1 MLQLEH
7 VKKSYDKKEVL
18 TDVTY
23 TFEEGKVYS
32 LLGGAG
38 AGRTTLLE
46 CICGDLSIDDGTI
59 VTKEKEDIFLAS
71 KKSILPM
78 YISGNEFIHYLCELQ
93 KQAREPE
100 YYLERVGLDEK
111 IRSRM
116 ICEYTFEEKKRIQ
129 LAAYLVQ
136 KPYVIMFDEPFDYC
150 SDEYID
156 MFLRVLNEE
165 AEGHIVI
172 VTTGIFAM
180 AKRIAKD
187 VLVLSNG
194 EINEVTYE
202 MIDIPEIKKAIF
214 DILGELEE

>member
-1 MLQLEH
+1 MLLW
-7 VKKSYDKKEVL
+7 
-18 TDVTY
+18 
-23 TFEEGKVYS
+23 
-32 LLGGAG
+32 
-38 AGRTTLLE
+38 
-46 CICGDLSIDDGTI
+46 
-59 VTKEKEDIFLAS
+59 
-71 KKSILPM
+71 
-78 YISGNEFIHYLCELQ
+78 
-93 KQAREPE
+93 
-100 YYLERVGLDEK
+100 
-111 IRSRM
+111 
-116 ICEYTFEEKKRIQ
+116 
-129 LAAYLVQ
+129 
-136 KPYVIMFDEPFDYC
+136 FDEPFDYC

-165 AEGHIVI
+165 AECHIVI

>member
-71 KKSILPM
+71 KQSILPM
-78 YISGNEFIHYLCELQ
+78 YISVMNL
-93 KQAREPE
+93 
-100 YYLERVGLDEK
+100 
-111 IRSRM
+111 
-116 ICEYTFEEKKRIQ
+116 
-129 LAAYLVQ
+129 
-136 KPYVIMFDEPFDYC
+136 
-150 SDEYID
+150 YII
-156 MFLRVLNEE
+156 FVNFRNRQESLSIILN
-165 AEGHIVI
+165 A
-172 VTTGIFAM
+172 
-180 AKRIAKD
+180 
-187 VLVLSNG
+187 LVL
-194 EINEVTYE
+194 
-202 MIDIPEIKKAIF
+202 MKKSAA
-214 DILGELEE
+214 E

>member
-1 MLQLEH
+1 M
-7 VKKSYDKKEVL
+7 Y
-18 TDVTY
+18 
-23 TFEEGKVYS
+23 
-32 LLGGAG
+32 
-38 AGRTTLLE
+38 
-46 CICGDLSIDDGTI
+46 
-59 VTKEKEDIFLAS
+59 
-71 KKSILPM
+71 SILLYLYHHRK
-78 YISGNEFIHYLCELQ
+78 YIAPAPTRNITQTTNGCIAY
-93 KQAREPE
+93 
-100 YYLERVGLDEK
+100 
-111 IRSRM
+111 
-116 ICEYTFEEKKRIQ
+116 IQ

>member
-71 KKSILPM
+71 KQSILPM

-136 KPYVIMFDEPFDYC
+136 KPYVIMFY
-150 SDEYID
+150 
-156 MFLRVLNEE
+156 
-165 AEGHIVI
+165 
-172 VTTGIFAM
+172 
-180 AKRIAKD
+180 
-187 VLVLSNG
+187 
-194 EINEVTYE
+194 
-202 MIDIPEIKKAIF
+202 
-214 DILGELEE
+214 

>member
-71 KKSILPM
+71 KQSILPM
-78 YISGNEFIHYLCELQ
+78 YL
-93 KQAREPE
+93 
-100 YYLERVGLDEK
+100 
-111 IRSRM
+111 
-116 ICEYTFEEKKRIQ
+116 
-129 LAAYLVQ
+129 
-136 KPYVIMFDEPFDYC
+136 
-150 SDEYID
+150 YII
-156 MFLRVLNEE
+156 FVNFRNRQESLSIILN
-165 AEGHIVI
+165 A
-172 VTTGIFAM
+172 
-180 AKRIAKD
+180 
-187 VLVLSNG
+187 LVL
-194 EINEVTYE
+194 
-202 MIDIPEIKKAIF
+202 MKKSAA
-214 DILGELEE
+214 E

>member
-71 KKSILPM
+71 KQSILPM

-100 YYLERVGLDEK
+100 
-111 IRSRM
+111 
-116 ICEYTFEEKKRIQ
+116 
-129 LAAYLVQ
+129 
-136 KPYVIMFDEPFDYC
+136 
-150 SDEYID
+150 
-156 MFLRVLNEE
+156 
-165 AEGHIVI
+165 
-172 VTTGIFAM
+172 
-180 AKRIAKD
+180 
-187 VLVLSNG
+187 
-194 EINEVTYE
+194 
-202 MIDIPEIKKAIF
+202 
-214 DILGELEE
+214 

>member
-32 LLGGAG
+32 LLG

-71 KKSILPM
+71 KQSILPM